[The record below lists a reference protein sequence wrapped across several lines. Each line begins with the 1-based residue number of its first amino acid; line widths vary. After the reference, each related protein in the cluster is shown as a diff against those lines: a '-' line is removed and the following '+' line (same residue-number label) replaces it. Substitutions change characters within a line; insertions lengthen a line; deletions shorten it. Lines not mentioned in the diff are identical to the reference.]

1 MWVSYRSD
9 IKQFDVFT
17 DRGPLKRAFCKENSI
32 GPLPYPV
39 AVKLTEELNKTLKNF
54 NLKLKSKIEYDEVY
68 WKGVEDLLKDQ
79 EY

>member
-9 IKQFDVFT
+9 IKQFDVFP
-17 DRGPLKRAFCKENSI
+17 DRGPFKSPFCKENSI
-32 GPLPYPV
+32 GPLPYPL
-39 AVKLTEELNKTLKNF
+39 AERLTEELNKTLKNF
-54 NLKLKSKIEYDEVY
+54 NLKLKFKIEYDEVY